1 MKTFLLN
8 TGDHINSDSN
18 HYQSMGKTKK
28 IPKKTITMQDQPN
41 KRNKLLKSKPKSN
54 PNPNIKFK
62 SLNKVQNSEF

>member
-28 IPKKTITMQDQPN
+28 IPKKTNNNARSTKQKKQTFKIQAKIKPQP
-41 KRNKLLKSKPKSN
+41 
-54 PNPNIKFK
+54 
-62 SLNKVQNSEF
+62 QH